1 MQDAVLVAH
10 RRELRKN
17 MTIAERILWNELHKL
32 RPNNL
37 KFRRR
42 HPFAHYILDFYCPKL
57 KLAIEVHGPVHNSS
71 EQTEHDRYRD
81 GFLEAQ
87 GVKTLRIKN
96 ERVLRDV
103 NSVISDI
110 MSFSP
115 EPTRPSIP
123 IPSSSPTTHMLSL
136 LKKHFGYETFRP
148 LQAEIVEH
156 CLSGRDALVLMPT
169 GGGKS
174 LCFQLP
180 ALKFPGITIV
190 VSPLI
195 ALMKDQV
202 DALRANGIPAAFIN
216 SSLTPFQIMD
226 VEKQAERGDI
236 KLLYLAPERLAMS
249 QTMRFMQ
256 SLNISLFAVDE
267 AHCISEW
274 GHDFRPDY
282 RNLDSLRR
290 HFPHV
295 PMLALTATANA
306 RVRDDIVAQL
316 RLGNGRIFQSSF
328 NRANL
333 TYRVVPKKRA
343 FDRLLDEL
351 KSRPGQAA
359 IVYCFSRKGT
369 EKVAADLR
377 ANGIKAAAYHAGMT
391 SDERTRVQERFIRD
405 QTPVICA
412 TIAFGM
418 GIDKPDVRL
427 VAHMDM
433 PKSVEGYYQET
444 GRAGRDG
451 LPSDC
456 LMFFSRGDR
465 TKHEYFIREME
476 DYDEQRRA
484 RQQLDNIV
492 RYCELTTC
500 RRAYLLSYFG
510 ELFGRENCGACDV
523 CVPTKQA
530 ASRSQEDG
538 DPEEIEFDPELFER
552 LRGLR
557 TALADERGVP
567 PYVIFGD
574 RTLQDM
580 SRYFPQSQES
590 LGSVFGVGKDKLEHY
605 GGVFLEAIRKYAG
618 PRDIAERE
626 IPSQSRPA
634 RKTPSLRAP
643 TDTVMESVN
652 LYQTGAD
659 LGQIAQTRNLAMGT
673 ILQHLE
679 KALDQGLNLDFERL
693 NTLPQEKFDHIVK
706 TFKQAGTTMLTPIY
720 ERLGGTCGYD
730 EIRLVKLILKA
741 RNNQILR

>member
-1 MQDAVLVAH
+1 M
-10 RRELRKN
+10 
-17 MTIAERILWNELHKL
+17 LWNELRKL
-32 RPNNL
+32 RL
-37 KFRRR
+37 EGIKFRRQ
-42 HPFAHYILDFYCPKL
+42 HPFAHYILNFYCPKL
-57 KLAIEVHGPVHNSS
+57 KLAIETDDPARDPKERKN
-71 EQTEHDRYRD
+71 HDRFRD
-81 GFLEAQ
+81 NFLEAQ
-87 GVKTLRIKN
+87 GVKTLRVKN
-96 ERVLRDV
+96 ERIVQDV

-110 MSFSP
+110 VSFSHG
-115 EPTRPSIP
+115 RIAPSCHP
-123 IPSSSPTTHMLSL
+123 MGQRVGNEAFPGQATPNRFTGQNPNAHMLDL
-136 LKKHFGYETFRP
+136 LKKHFGYDAFRP

-156 CLSGRDALVLMPT
+156 CLAGKDALVLMPT

-180 ALKFPGITIV
+180 ALKFPGITVV

-202 DALRANGIPAAFIN
+202 DALRANGIPAAFVN
-216 SSLTPFQIMD
+216 SSLTPYEIAD
-226 VEKQAERGDI
+226 VEKQAERGEI
-236 KLLYLAPERLAMS
+236 KLLYLAPERLAMP

-256 SLNISLFAVDE
+256 TLNISLFAVDE

-290 HFPHV
+290 HFPRV

-316 RLGNGRIFQSSF
+316 RLGNGRVFQSSF

-343 FDRLLDEL
+343 FDKLLAEL

-359 IVYCFSRKGT
+359 IVYCFSRKST

-377 ANGIKAAAYHAGMT
+377 ANGVKAAAYHAGM
-391 SDERTRVQERFIRD
+391 SPDQRTRAQERFIRD

-465 TKHEYFIREME
+465 VKHEYFIRGMD
-476 DYDEQRRA
+476 DYEEQLRA
-484 RQQLDNIV
+484 RRQLDDIV
-492 RYCELTTC
+492 RYCELATC
-500 RRAYLLSYFG
+500 RRAYLLGYFG

-523 CVPTKQA
+523 CAPAKPA
-530 ASRSQEDG
+530 APLSPEDG
-538 DPEEIEFDPELFER
+538 EPERIEFDPELFER
-552 LRGLR
+552 LRALR

-580 SRYFPQSQES
+580 SRYFPQSADS
-590 LGSVFGVGKDKLEHY
+590 LGMVFGVGKDKLEHY
-605 GGVFLEAIRKYAG
+605 GDRFLDAIRRYAG

-626 IPSQSRPA
+626 IPNASRPV
-634 RKTPSLRAP
+634 RKAPSLRAP
-643 TDTVMESVN
+643 TDTVMESVE
-652 LYQTGAD
+652 LFRSGAD
-659 LGQIAQTRNLAMGT
+659 LGQIAQTRGLALGT
-673 ILQHLE
+673 VLQHLE
-679 KALDQGLNLDFERL
+679 KAADQGMELDLERL
-693 NTLPQEKFDHIVK
+693 NTLPPERFERIADA
-706 TFKQAGTTMLTPIY
+706 FRQARTTMLTPIY
-720 ERLGGTCGYD
+720 ERLDGTCGYD
-730 EIRLVKLILKA
+730 EIRLVKLILKT
-741 RNNQILR
+741 RNAQA